1 MVTTPFS
8 KIFKIKINFF
18 RIAISVVIPVATNV
32 ISQIHKGVSTRKS
45 LNLLCE
51 HMAFISKTEP
61 KIIQKALSDN
71 HWISVMQEELNQ
83 FSRNDVWSLV
93 SKTNKMNVIGTKWV
107 FKNKMDEQ
115 GIIVRNKSRSV
126 AKGYN
131 KEERIDLMKLMHQ
144 LQGLKRSNFYSPMLV

>member
-1 MVTTPFS
+1 
-8 KIFKIKINFF
+8 
-18 RIAISVVIPVATNV
+18 
-32 ISQIHKGVSTRKS
+32 
-45 LNLLCE
+45 
-51 HMAFISKTEP
+51 MAFISKTEP